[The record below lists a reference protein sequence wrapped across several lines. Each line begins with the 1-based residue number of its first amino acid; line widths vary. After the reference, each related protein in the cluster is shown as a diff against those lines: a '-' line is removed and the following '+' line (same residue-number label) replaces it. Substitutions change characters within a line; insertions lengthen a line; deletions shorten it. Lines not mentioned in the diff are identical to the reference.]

1 MRQGNT
7 LSYLLSDGL
16 GSTTIALSSTGSV
29 TAVQLFAPY
38 GSWRYSKGSMPT
50 DYTFTGQRLDRE
62 TGLLYYGARYYDPLS
77 GRFTQ
82 ADLLQNNVVG
92 MDPYAYV
99 GNNPETR
106 TDPTGEMYAPPAGPG
121 SPPQGNPPTPPT
133 QNPPPTL
140 TSGESGLTQL
150 RNELLGARYLYAYA
164 RLIIDAGLGNSVN
177 SIRDLLTLVSV
188 LHIPTFPNTK
198 VISAFTGLID
208 QNQGDAYELIRLFIG
223 DKALSRLL
231 RGVAIVFDVISII
244 YFVVDAIQNGNNSK
258 TLVADAVSTAAYV
271 LDLLRKPLSEKLAID
286 STTIDS
292 IILVLGGIGFLLQL
306 SNDVQPP
313 SNQGN
318 NDKRDRRRGFGG
330 GGFPPPPP
338 LPPFLP
344 ATAMQPHPAP
354 QGFPE
359 PSTTYPGGIGLNLWS
374 EYSA

>member
-1 MRQGNT
+1 
-7 LSYLLSDGL
+7 
-16 GSTTIALSSTGSV
+16 
-29 TAVQLFAPY
+29 
-38 GSWRYSKGSMPT
+38 
-50 DYTFTGQRLDRE
+50 
-62 TGLLYYGARYYDPLS
+62 
-77 GRFTQ
+77 
-82 ADLLQNNVVG
+82 
-92 MDPYAYV
+92 V